1 MSREIDTALQRVAAN
16 TTEQTQTSQQVN
28 QTMKSVA
35 GVSLANAEAA
45 HEVVEVLQQLL
56 REVSTLQ
63 ASVDRFQV

>member
-1 MSREIDTALQRVAAN
+1 
-16 TTEQTQTSQQVN
+16 
-28 QTMKSVA
+28 MKSVA